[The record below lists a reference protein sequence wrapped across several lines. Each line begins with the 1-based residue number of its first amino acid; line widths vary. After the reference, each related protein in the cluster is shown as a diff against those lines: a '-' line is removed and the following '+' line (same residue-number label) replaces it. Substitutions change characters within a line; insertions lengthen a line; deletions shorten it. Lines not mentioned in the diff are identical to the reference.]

1 MPIAKSVRSLKLYVP
16 TTDPLAI
23 LESEMRLL
31 RSFTPACRVCRPI
44 FQDKSSMIP
53 SCCPRLPTGRD
64 GPIPAKPG
72 ELFVVVVLVGPPLV
86 VLLPLAPPSAKPN
99 AVGRSACAR
108 LKLAGPV
115 MAEYQL
121 PLRMKLFTR
130 LGVMA

>member
-1 MPIAKSVRSLKLYVP
+1 MAKSVRSLKLYVP
-16 TTDPLAI
+16 TTEPLAI
-23 LESEMRLL
+23 LESEIRLFRL
-31 RSFTPACRVCRPI
+31 FTPACRVCRPMLH
-44 FQDKSSMIP
+44 DKSSMMP

-72 ELFVVVVLVGPPLV
+72 ELFTVVVLVGPPFV

-99 AVGRSACAR
+99 AVGRSVCAS
-108 LKLAGPV
+108 LKSAGPV
-115 MAEYQL
+115 IAEYQL